1 LLGRQRCWFSLPAPA
16 QIAQHASTALE
27 ERQRGRNRCGACT
40 AAAGRNGYGQFG
52 VNGYQNPPVRI
63 FAMPKVEDPPVDD
76 VVLMKDATSG
86 SDAGVAGFN
95 APDGALLVTLLLA
108 GLFAIGYF
116 IFG

>member
-1 LLGRQRCWFSLPAPA
+1 
-16 QIAQHASTALE
+16 
-27 ERQRGRNRCGACT
+27 
-40 AAAGRNGYGQFG
+40 
-52 VNGYQNPPVRI
+52 
-63 FAMPKVEDPPVDD
+63 MPKVEDPPVDD